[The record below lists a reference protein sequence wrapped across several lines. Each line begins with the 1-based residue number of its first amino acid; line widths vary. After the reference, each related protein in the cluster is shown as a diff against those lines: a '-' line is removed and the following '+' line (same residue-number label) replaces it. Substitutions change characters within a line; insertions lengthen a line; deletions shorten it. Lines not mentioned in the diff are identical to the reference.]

1 MIKFTRR
8 EAIAAILNAVVST
21 TIGVKVM
28 SADTTQLEK
37 MPSLFLGH
45 GSPMNAIQDNDFT
58 QSLQR
63 LGNSLPRPK
72 AVLMVSAHWET
83 EGSWVTGMD
92 RPRTIHDFY
101 EFPEALYDVQYAA
114 PGSPEIVK
122 EVTKAI
128 VNPHIGIDDRKWGL
142 DHGTWAVLKHIFPDA
157 GVPVFQLS
165 LNTNQPLSF
174 HFELGRQLSRFR
186 EEGIMIMGSGNIVH
200 NLREIRWGDDAQP
213 FDWAT
218 EFDEWTKMKLVERDF
233 DSLVNDPLKS
243 KEGKLS
249 IPTLEHYLPLLYV
262 LGASDQEDKLIFD
275 YEGIQLS
282 SMSMRCLRFA

>member
-1 MIKFTRR
+1 MIKLTRR

-101 EFPEALYDVQYAA
+101 GFPEALYDVQYAA
-114 PGSPEIVK
+114 PGSPDIVK
-122 EVTKAI
+122 EVTKTI
-128 VNPHIGIDDRKWGL
+128 INPHIGVDVQE
-142 DHGTWAVLKHIFPDA
+142 TNT
-157 GVPVFQLS
+157 LS
-165 LNTNQPLSF
+165 
-174 HFELGRQLSRFR
+174 
-186 EEGIMIMGSGNIVH
+186 
-200 NLREIRWGDDAQP
+200 
-213 FDWAT
+213 
-218 EFDEWTKMKLVERDF
+218 
-233 DSLVNDPLKS
+233 
-243 KEGKLS
+243 
-249 IPTLEHYLPLLYV
+249 
-262 LGASDQEDKLIFD
+262 
-275 YEGIQLS
+275 
-282 SMSMRCLRFA
+282 